1 VILPQAV
8 RFYDVYTPSTIS
20 TPDEANNG
28 NVVFV
33 PTTKQSSVTAGI
45 LLPRLTTAARDAM
58 QPVQTGGG
66 NAVAQRGLVAYNSD
80 QNRLNV
86 YDGATW
92 HAASVDT
99 IGNATT
105 SGAAIVGTA
114 TETLIF
120 PNIAIPAGFLA
131 DGRSIR
137 LTVRGEYSALAN
149 QTLTFEARLNSVTGT
164 PLCKSGALKT
174 VSVSHALFEI
184 EVVLTVR
191 SNGATGTVMANGR
204 AILHSATTPT
214 VGSATGAPAIGP
226 MTAGGQT
233 APSVVTAD
241 VAGATGLAITA
252 KWSAASASNTLTG
265 LNYVVEAMN

>member
-1 VILPQAV
+1 
-8 RFYDVYTPSTIS
+8 
-20 TPDEANNG
+20 
-28 NVVFV
+28 
-33 PTTKQSSVTAGI
+33 
-45 LLPRLTTAARDAM
+45 M
-58 QPVQTGGG
+58 QPVQTGGV

-214 VGSATGAPAIGP
+214 VGSATGAPRSTDDGWW
-226 MTAGGQT
+226 TNSTVSRDRGRGRR
-233 APSVVTAD
+233 D
-241 VAGATGLAITA
+241 GACDYREVECCECEQ
-252 KWSAASASNTLTG
+252 
-265 LNYVVEAMN
+265 YVDGAETMSSRR